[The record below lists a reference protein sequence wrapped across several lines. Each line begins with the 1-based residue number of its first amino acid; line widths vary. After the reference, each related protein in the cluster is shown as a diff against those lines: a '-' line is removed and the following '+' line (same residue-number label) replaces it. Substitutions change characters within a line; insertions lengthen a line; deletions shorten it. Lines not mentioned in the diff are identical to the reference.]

1 MGLGSTECKVEEAG
15 GMSEGVEKSLS
26 AAGDGEEK
34 DSAGVSWR
42 VTRGG
47 LGGGPSMPSEDDK
60 DVSDMEAREDV
71 VVRAKGNMDSSKRT
85 SLEI

>member
-1 MGLGSTECKVEEAG
+1 MSGGVEE
-15 GMSEGVEKSLS
+15 SLG

-34 DSAGVSWR
+34 DSVEVSWR

-47 LGGGPSMPSEDDK
+47 LGGGPSMPSEDGK
-60 DVSDMEAREDV
+60 DVSDVGDREDV

-85 SLEI
+85 SREI